1 MSDDYQIEIPP
12 SFLSL
17 YVDAGRQKSNATR
30 EVIAARYELC
40 EDLANLLTET
50 AKNMFFSLGITE
62 RDVLERCH
70 RGLIGEGAVVNEA
83 EAGDS
88 ATGRAPGVVEASWVL
103 VLVAEF
109 WRRHID
115 GIASLRANR
124 WNRPKANDRR

>member
-17 YVDAGRQKSNATR
+17 HVDAGRQKPNATR

-70 RGLIGEGAVVNEA
+70 RGLIGEGAVVNDDEA
-83 EAGDS
+83 Q
-88 ATGRAPGVVEASWVL
+88 WVIRRL
-103 VLVAEF
+103 AELLE
-109 WRRHID
+109 W
-115 GIASLRANR
+115 
-124 WNRPKANDRR
+124 